1 MVTATAQDPD
11 GEGPLGLEVT
21 EGVELM
27 ESTRYTLSIELSNE
41 IEGEDITEEI
51 AEEDEE
57 HMFFFAFGEELFESP
72 DGDGNIDS
80 RDDPVIYDDEDENGL
95 DVGLATS
102 WTTSCTEEG
111 NITDTFRVV
120 LKHQPDIKSATST
133 AQDGGTDIDITWDIT
148 IVDNPDAP
156 PCENEEE
163 IITDV
168 VLTFTSEDSS
178 SVVTA
183 TAQDPDGEGPL
194 DLEVSESIGLLPNT
208 TYTLTLSLSNELE
221 GEDITEEIAEEDEEH
236 MFFFA
241 WTEGLFASPEGDG
254 NIDNRDDLVD
264 YNDEDEN
271 GLPVGLSTTWTTG
284 DSVPSGT
291 FQVVLKHQP
300 DIKSET
306 STVEDGGTDIDLTFD
321 VGEGIP
327 TSTKDLIQES
337 GLTLWPNPV
346 AGQLNWSVEGEIV
359 NELRLYDQVGR
370 LILTNSRPESGLN
383 VSSLAEGTYI
393 LMLFGEQKIWRD
405 RVVIVR

>member
-1 MVTATAQDPD
+1 MKRNYTCMLIGLLSFFPLMLSAQLGDFTDVTLTFTPTAGGDPIVVAIGDTASGLELQESTEYTLGIEIANGATDLDTLVEENQEDYLFFFGFGEELFEFPNGDGNIDNRDDPVIYEDEDDNGLDVGLATSWTTACTEDGGSSGTFQVLLKHQPGVKSESSTSTDGSTELDLTWNVTIADNPDAPPCENEEELITDVVLTFTSEDSTSVVTATAQDPD

-102 WTTSCTEEG
+102 WTTACTEEG

-163 IITDV
+163 LITDV
-168 VLTFTSEDSS
+168 VLTFT
-178 SVVTA
+178 
-183 TAQDPDGEGPL
+183 L
-194 DLEVSESIGLLPNT
+194 
-208 TYTLTLSLSNELE
+208 
-221 GEDITEEIAEEDEEH
+221 
-236 MFFFA
+236 
-241 WTEGLFASPEGDG
+241 
-254 NIDNRDDLVD
+254 
-264 YNDEDEN
+264 
-271 GLPVGLSTTWTTG
+271 
-284 DSVPSGT
+284 
-291 FQVVLKHQP
+291 
-300 DIKSET
+300 
-306 STVEDGGTDIDLTFD
+306 
-321 VGEGIP
+321 
-327 TSTKDLIQES
+327 
-337 GLTLWPNPV
+337 
-346 AGQLNWSVEGEIV
+346 
-359 NELRLYDQVGR
+359 
-370 LILTNSRPESGLN
+370 
-383 VSSLAEGTYI
+383 
-393 LMLFGEQKIWRD
+393 
-405 RVVIVR
+405 